1 MTNCLALRRYQLA
14 AAAAVFAA
22 VGFASPS
29 RAVELDPAA
38 IAYKTPDQ
46 FTWRDP
52 TDKATTNQTILYGD
66 PNGTGLYIY
75 INKFKPGRFG
85 LPHYHPNDR
94 YIVVIDGAG
103 WRGTGT
109 VVDPAHSVRLP
120 KGSFSIDHAL
130 KVHWD
135 GTKEENGAYLIAG
148 YGPATNI
155 EVPKGAGPWAGGDPT
170 SLTLKTPDQIEWKD
184 NGGNRTANLF
194 GDPAKPGLYVQLLTW
209 LKGDHFSRPHSHPND
224 RFISVLS
231 GTWWVGT
238 GNTFDPEH
246 LTVPLKTGSF
256 ATHFA
261 KQVHWDGARDEDTT
275 LLLIGEGPATDIPA
289 PAAK

>member
-1 MTNCLALRRYQLA
+1 MTNRIAPSRLQLTA
-14 AAAAVFAA
+14 AIAAAVSLAA
-22 VGFASPS
+22 TSYAAEVN
-29 RAVELDPAA
+29 PAA
-38 IAYKTPDQ
+38 MVYKTPDQ

-85 LPHYHPNDR
+85 LAHYHPNDR
-94 YIVVIDGAG
+94 FIIVTDGAG

-109 VVDPAHSVRLP
+109 IVDPEHAVRLP
-120 KGSFSIDHAL
+120 KGSFSIDHAM

-135 GTKEENGAYLIAG
+135 GTKEESGAYLIAG

-155 EVPKGAGPWAGGDPT
+155 EVVPQGTGPYAGGDPT
-170 SLTLKTPDQIEWKD
+170 SLTLKTPDQIEWK
-184 NGGNRTANLF
+184 NNAGNRTANLV
-194 GDPAKPGLYVQLLTW
+194 GDPSKPGLYVQMLTW

-224 RFISVLS
+224 RFIFVLS
-231 GTWWVGT
+231 GTWWAGT
-238 GNTFDPEH
+238 GDTFDPAN
-246 LTVPLKTGSF
+246 LAVPLKAGTF

-261 KQVHWDGARDEDTT
+261 KQVHWDGARDEDAA
-275 LLLIGEGPATDIPA
+275 LLIIGEGPATNTPA
-289 PAAK
+289 EAGR